1 MGSSCFLSSFLLSF
15 PPPVLLSFCDIARTD
30 MWRLAGCSLE
40 VLSLCILPAK
50 AAKWQPRWVS
60 VTSPAAVGCT
70 PAGRQSSVWC
80 QQVPARLPSPPCC
93 PADKGH
99 QALAELLAQTLRA
112 AARNVA
118 AAAPRSSLLATLAT
132 VSVDTDGGG
141 GSSSTRR
148 VGQQFAAVSVL
159 PPPMIPGNA
168 DAETTLCA
176 MQVMGSADT
185 CHAGQPET
193 KGIIRSVHY
202 DCTLGCTVEN
212 AFQNVHTS
220 LWLPAGGL
228 PGRGGRRPRL

>member
-1 MGSSCFLSSFLLSF
+1 MPTWCTREVGDSWVPPAFFLPSCCLSLLLSCSPF
-15 PPPVLLSFCDIARTD
+15 ATSHELTCGDLLVALWRCCLFVSCQQRPPSGSHVGQRHITCSRWLHASRTAVERLVPTGARPPPF
-30 MWRLAGCSLE
+30 
-40 VLSLCILPAK
+40 
-50 AAKWQPRWVS
+50 
-60 VTSPAAVGCT
+60 
-70 PAGRQSSVWC
+70 
-80 QQVPARLPSPPCC
+80 PPCC

-118 AAAPRSSLLATLAT
+118 AAAPRPSLLATLAT

-148 VGQQFAAVSVL
+148 VGQQLAAVSVL

-185 CHAGQPET
+185 CHAGQQELQGMVGFAVYITTAPMVT
-193 KGIIRSVHY
+193 H
-202 DCTLGCTVEN
+202 
-212 AFQNVHTS
+212 
-220 LWLPAGGL
+220 
-228 PGRGGRRPRL
+228 

>member
-1 MGSSCFLSSFLLSF
+1 LYPASKRRQAAATLGQRAFTCSRWLHAS
-15 PPPVLLSFCDIARTD
+15 RTAVE
-30 MWRLAGCSLE
+30 RL
-40 VLSLCILPAK
+40 
-50 AAKWQPRWVS
+50 
-60 VTSPAAVGCT
+60 
-70 PAGRQSSVWC
+70 
-80 QQVPARLPSPPCC
+80 VPTGVRPPSPSSPCC

-99 QALAELLAQTLRA
+99 LALAELLAQTLRT

-118 AAAPRSSLLATLAT
+118 AAAPRPSLLATLAT

-148 VGQQFAAVSVL
+148 VGQQLVAASVL

-185 CHAGQPET
+185 CHAGQPEM

-220 LWLPAGGL
+220 LWLSAGGL
-228 PGRGGRRPRL
+228 PRRGGRRPRL